1 MAERDKKQR
10 QENKQMA
17 RDDFSFTKNK
27 KITKGK
33 GAEQSP
39 DKRPR
44 SNSARR
50 TMKSHGTSES
60 ACDDRAGDNETIH
73 DKLIYARFHNMKCRQ
88 DIYLD
93 ALSQV
98 LSLLSLSQHRY

>member
-1 MAERDKKQR
+1 MV
-10 QENKQMA
+10 

-27 KITKGK
+27 EITKGK
-33 GAEQSP
+33 GAELSS
-39 DKRPR
+39 DRRPR

-50 TMKSHGTSES
+50 IMKSHGRSDS
-60 ACDDRAGDNETIH
+60 ACNDRAGNNETIH

-98 LSLLSLSQHRY
+98 LSLLSLSQQR